1 MEGYETSV
9 DGFNITN
16 TYTTETTEV
25 KGSKTWN
32 DADNQD
38 GKRPE
43 SITVRLLANGE
54 EKDSQTVTADENGN
68 WTYSFEKLPKYEAGK
83 EILYTVTED
92 AVADYT
98 TEITGY
104 DITNSY
110 APGKTSVT
118 VTKSWA
124 DNDDRGGHRPKEIKV
139 QLKADGENSGEE
151 ITLNAENNW
160 TYTWSDL
167 DQKKAGKDIAY
178 TVEETGKAVGYIS
191 TVTGNAEE
199 GFIITNTITSVKI
212 SKVDITDQK
221 ELAGAHI
228 QVIDKD
234 GNVVEEWDSTW
245 EAHEVTGLK
254 PGETY
259 TLRETVAPEGY
270 TLTSDTTFT
279 LKEDG
284 TR

>member
-16 TYTTETTEV
+16 TYTTETTEM

-83 EILYTVTED
+83 EIVYTVTED

-110 APGKTSVT
+110 APGKTSVI

-151 ITLNAENNW
+151 ITRERREQV
-160 TYTWSDL
+160 DL
-167 DQKKAGKDIAY
+167 HRGTELDEKKSGKDIVY
-178 TVEETGKAVGYIS
+178 TSRRNWQKLLAIFHSNRKCHSKDLLVNQYNYIC
-191 TVTGNAEE
+191 
-199 GFIITNTITSVKI
+199 
-212 SKVDITDQK
+212 
-221 ELAGAHI
+221 
-228 QVIDKD
+228 
-234 GNVVEEWDSTW
+234 
-245 EAHEVTGLK
+245 
-254 PGETY
+254 
-259 TLRETVAPEGY
+259 
-270 TLTSDTTFT
+270 
-279 LKEDG
+279 
-284 TR
+284 